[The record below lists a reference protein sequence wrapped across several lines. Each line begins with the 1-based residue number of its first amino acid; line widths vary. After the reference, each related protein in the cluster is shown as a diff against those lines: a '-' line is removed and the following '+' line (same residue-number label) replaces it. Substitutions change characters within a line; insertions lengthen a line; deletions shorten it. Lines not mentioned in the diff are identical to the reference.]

1 MYCNLD
7 SGRNPLRTSCLLE
20 PAGVD
25 PSAIAPSPAGAG
37 LDASAGFFVREP
49 AFDGKSGIITNK
61 NTKPPAI
68 MNTNQKRAHQIR
80 NNLVVHHFSVHDGGG
95 GV

>member
-1 MYCNLD
+1 
-7 SGRNPLRTSCLLE
+7 
-20 PAGVD
+20 
-25 PSAIAPSPAGAG
+25 
-37 LDASAGFFVREP
+37 
-49 AFDGKSGIITNK
+49 
-61 NTKPPAI
+61 